1 MRKQANITFLVNS
14 DLYADADHAVHVF
27 HVRSTSDDDVHEYG
41 FSGSPAIIPDHA
53 QSSVFFVFWC
63 SRYRVMHWYFHEQRA
78 SAFILCMVLKA
89 PSGDHVSLLLCNEV

>member
-1 MRKQANITFLVNS
+1 MLWSKKKQLKERYHGLKPSMRKQANIIFLVNS

-53 QSSVFFVFWC
+53 QWSVFFGAAVI
-63 SRYRVMHWYFHEQRA
+63 E
-78 SAFILCMVLKA
+78 
-89 PSGDHVSLLLCNEV
+89 